1 MKRLVLILMV
11 ATTMLA
17 YAQPSNNDCSG
28 AITIPVNDQ
37 LICDVNVEATLS
49 GSTPSGITHNCSNN
63 SIYDIWF
70 EFTAT
75 NSRHSISYNIISD
88 NEMYLTF
95 VLFEDNCTTPAEIE
109 CINDFGIM
117 EDLVPGTTY
126 KIQVSTSVYS
136 TTQDEDSLFTVCI
149 NVPVDV
155 ITSDATTYT
164 TEELIEDV
172 LISSDCMAISNISFQ
187 GGGSEESAGGIGY
200 FEKNN
205 SLFQFDNGIILS
217 SGNIANAPGPA
228 DGPVNS
234 VGSDM
239 SDDEDL
245 EAVVGGDLSGT
256 FNDISWIEFDFV
268 PTIDHISFDFLFA
281 SNEYGTYQCA
291 FADAFAFILTD
302 LNTGEV
308 TNLAVIPGTDTTVT
322 VTNIRDS
329 QYNAA
334 CPSVNPEYFGAYY
347 LGDITAP
354 INYRGATI
362 PMTAES
368 DVVPGNSYKIK
379 LVIGDYNDNSFDSAV
394 FINGG
399 NFNIG
404 SPEYAAISTD
414 NSTVLCEG
422 ESTTISVNLDN
433 SFEFVWYKD
442 GVEIT
447 GENSNN
453 IVATEAGEYT
463 LDVVLPDAS
472 CSLSYSV
479 NVITGGNA
487 TDTDFSISDYL
498 VFEAES
504 DGLYEF
510 NLLQKSQQIIQ
521 DLNLQNVVLTYHNSI
536 EDANADINAVEYYYV
551 NFENPETLY
560 VRIENE
566 FSGCYSTGSFQLII
580 LDENYTT
587 PAPEGDESQSF
598 EEGATLADLVI
609 EGENIQWYAE
619 DATSGRSAFSMQ
631 EEETPLPLSTPLVHG
646 TTYYATQTIY
656 GIESIDRLAVTAS
669 LALNASEFNFIGF
682 NYYPNPV
689 DNTLYIENA
698 NTIDSVTIYNL
709 LGQSII
715 NKKVSGIK
723 TQINTS
729 TLNKGV
735 YFVKVLAN
743 NSEKTIK
750 ILKE

>member
-1 MKRLVLILMV
+1 MKKLLLILMIV
-11 ATTMLA
+11 TTTLA
-17 YAQPSNNDCSG
+17 YAQPSNDDCSG

-37 LICDVNVEATLS
+37 LICDVNVEAS
-49 GSTPSGITHNCSNN
+49 FVGSTFS
-63 SIYDIWF
+63 SIENDCDNDNGYDIWF

-75 NSRHSISYNIISD
+75 SDRHRIGYDTVSGTNAVIR
-88 NEMYLTF
+88 LT
-95 VLFEDNCTTPAEIE
+95 LFEDNCINPVQIG
-109 CINDFGIM
+109 CINSFGIM
-117 EDLVPGTTY
+117 EDLVVGTTY
-126 KIQVSTSVYS
+126 KIRARTVGSPFQ
-136 TTQDEDSLFTVCI
+136 EEGSLFTFCI
-149 NVPVDV
+149 NVPIDV
-155 ITSDATTYT
+155 ITSDTTTYT

-187 GGGSEESAGGIGY
+187 SGASEESAGGIGY

-205 SLFQFDNGIILS
+205 SLFEFNNGVILS
-217 SGNIANAPGPA
+217 SGNIANAPGPVA
-228 DGPVNS
+228 GPTS
-234 VGSDM
+234 SIGSNM

-245 EAVVGGDLSGT
+245 EAVAGGDLSGT

-281 SNEYGTYQCA
+281 SNEYGTYQCG

-302 LNTGEV
+302 LSTGEI
-308 TNLAVIPGTDTTVT
+308 TNLAVIPGTDTPVT

-329 QYNAA
+329 AYNTG
-334 CPSVNPEYFGAYY
+334 CSSVNPEYFGAFYQTD
-347 LGDITAP
+347 LTAP
-354 INYRGATI
+354 INYRGITV

-379 LVIGDYNDNSFDSAV
+379 LVIGDYNDTAFDSAV

-404 SPEYAAISTD
+404 SPEYATISTG

-422 ESTTISVNLDN
+422 ESTTISINLDN
-433 SFEFVWYKD
+433 SFEFIWYKD

-447 GENSNN
+447 GENSNS

-463 LDVVLPDAS
+463 VDVILPDAS
-472 CSLSYSV
+472 CNLSYSV
-479 NVITGGNA
+479 AIIAGGNA
-487 TDTDFSISDYL
+487 TDTDFDISDYL

-504 DGLYEF
+504 DGIYEF
-510 NLLQKSQQIIQ
+510 NLFQKSQQIIQ
-521 DLNLQNVVLTYHNSI
+521 DLNLQNVLLTYHNTI
-536 EDANADINAVEYYYV
+536 EDANAGTNAVEYYYM
-551 NFENPETLY
+551 NSENPETIY

-609 EGENIQWYAE
+609 EGENILWYAE
-619 DATSGRSAFSMQ
+619 DATSGRSAFSTQ

-656 GIESIDRLAVTAS
+656 GIESVNRLAVTAS
-669 LALNASEFNFIGF
+669 LALNTSEFNFAGF
-682 NYYPNPV
+682 KYYPNPV
-689 DNTLYIENA
+689 SNILYIENT
-698 NTIDSVTIYNL
+698 NTIDSVTMYNL
-709 LGQSII
+709 LGQSVLNEKVDSTEAQISTIALEQGIYFIKII
-715 NKKVSGIK
+715 
-723 TQINTS
+723 
-729 TLNKGV
+729 
-735 YFVKVLAN
+735 AD
-743 NSEKTIK
+743 NSEKTVRVIK
-750 ILKE
+750 E